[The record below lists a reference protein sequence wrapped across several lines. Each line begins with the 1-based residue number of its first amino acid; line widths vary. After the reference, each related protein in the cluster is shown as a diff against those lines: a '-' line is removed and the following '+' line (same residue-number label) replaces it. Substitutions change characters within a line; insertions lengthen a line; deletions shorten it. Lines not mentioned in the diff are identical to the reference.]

1 MEPHEVAIRSAEIQS
16 EGGNPIRFHT
26 TGNIKPGIIIATA
39 SGLAWEGTLPELG
52 KAGIFNKPGLLVF
65 CHPHTKAELD
75 AKIKKAERKFKP
87 GEAVPL
93 KSAKTPPEDIYRPL
107 ADAIKREESVEDEVA
122 RLTGKHPAL
131 GEPYQPDHMKRGFTP
146 K

>member
-1 MEPHEVAIRSAEIQS
+1 MEHDEAAVRSAEIRS
-16 EGGNPIRFHT
+16 EGGNPIRFHET
-26 TGNIKPGIIIATA
+26 RNVRPGVIIATA

-52 KAGIFNKPGLLVF
+52 KAGVFDKPGLLVF

-93 KSAKTPPEDIYRPL
+93 KSAKMPPEDIYRPL
-107 ADAIKREESVEDEVA
+107 ADAIKREESVEDEIK
-122 RLTGKHPAL
+122 RFTGASPAL
-131 GEPYQPDHMKRGFTP
+131 GMPYKGDADGS
-146 K
+146 